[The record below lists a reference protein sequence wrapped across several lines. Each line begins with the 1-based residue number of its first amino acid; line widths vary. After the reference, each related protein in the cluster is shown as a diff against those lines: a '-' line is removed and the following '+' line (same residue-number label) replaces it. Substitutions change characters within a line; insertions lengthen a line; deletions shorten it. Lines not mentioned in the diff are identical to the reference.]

1 MLIIN
6 ANRLTSILLIAVFT
20 LTACS
25 GGSASSE
32 LESNESDRVGPIAA
46 TVPDFPS
53 VQESLFCGI
62 SDRAGEVNST
72 LDKVEE
78 GIASYKD
85 LSEPLMELAQGL
97 DFAGSLLDGPDLFTR
112 NPELVDWI
120 SESQIPTLIEWLDT
134 EYLWF
139 ARKRVRLMDYNEYS
153 LPELKSR
160 AKKVSAFV
168 DSYCEG
174 RE

>member
-25 GGSASSE
+25 GDSASSE

-53 VQESLFCGI
+53 VQERLFCGI

-85 LSEPLMELAQGL
+85 LSEPLMGLVQGL
-97 DFAGSLLDGPDLFTR
+97 DFAGSLLDRPD
-112 NPELVDWI
+112 
-120 SESQIPTLIEWLDT
+120 
-134 EYLWF
+134 
-139 ARKRVRLMDYNEYS
+139 
-153 LPELKSR
+153 
-160 AKKVSAFV
+160 
-168 DSYCEG
+168 
-174 RE
+174 